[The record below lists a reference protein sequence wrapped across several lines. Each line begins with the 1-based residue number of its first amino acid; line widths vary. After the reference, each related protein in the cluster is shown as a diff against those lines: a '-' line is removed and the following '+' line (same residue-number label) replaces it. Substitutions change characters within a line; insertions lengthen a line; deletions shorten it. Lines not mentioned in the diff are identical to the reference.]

1 MNLSQYISCVF
12 FERTFGQRS
21 RNKLFDI
28 LGNHFTSDSTLD
40 PRFIELSKTLRTKVS
55 RSELEIKWSQQPNQ
69 KLRNA
74 LFDPESQN
82 EVPQDARVGDYSE
95 MDDLRH
101 LWGAWYEERTNLV
114 IADLNTDDEL
124 FNLELGSLLNK
135 STAVIDHPQ
144 IESSALIFE
153 SEEKGEFSVTLE
165 LNAPFEFSKL
175 VVVGEHFR
183 HGYGVVTHIRY
194 DAEEYYLEGSTRG
207 QYLGAFVV
215 ETPNVDQCCHNLSSC
230 FLQGQI

>member
-1 MNLSQYISCVF
+1 MKPYPYHIN
-12 FERTFGQRS
+12 FGPFGAELIAGS
-21 RNKLFDI
+21 
-28 LGNHFTSDSTLD
+28 LD
-40 PRFIELSKTLRTKVS
+40 QNQIEY
-55 RSELEIKWSQQPNQ
+55 WSQQPNQ
-69 KLRNA
+69 KLINA
-74 LFDPESQN
+74 LLDPESQSQ
-82 EVPQDARVGDYSE
+82 VPIDARVGDYSE
-95 MDDLRH
+95 MGDLRH

-114 IADLNTDDEL
+114 ITDLNTNDEL

-183 HGYGVVTHIRY
+183 DGYGVVTHIQY
-194 DAEEYYLEGSTRG
+194 DDEEYYLEGGTKGIS
-207 QYLGAFVV
+207 
-215 ETPNVDQCCHNLSSC
+215 LSSS
-230 FLQGQI
+230 IV